1 LSEVLA
7 RHGCSELLDEYRLMM
22 LWDYFVLEH
31 RLRRRDVV
39 QGPFEVQRR
48 DGPALIVVNIMD
60 DLTYRERSN
69 MGTSVFRQ
77 MPRRSF
83 LITRLAPVGK
93 EWMLSGPTSVL
104 RPAEREVA

>member
-1 LSEVLA
+1 LSSSSMRTLSFRGRSGKCCLA
-7 RHGCSELLDEYRLMM
+7 GRC
-22 LWDYFVLEH
+22 
-31 RLRRRDVV
+31 V

-48 DGPALIVVNIMD
+48 DGPALIVVNLVD

-69 MGTSVFRQ
+69 LGTSVFRQ

-83 LITRLAPVGK
+83 LVTRLVPVGE